1 MNERKSAI
9 TLVNKP
15 ISYSVASTEI
25 QYLLLAANNQNGYPQ
40 NSLEIII

>member
-1 MNERKSAI
+1 MNERKSAA
-9 TLVNKP
+9 LVNKP